1 MSHYWFSERAVGM
14 PDRHPFT
21 SRITN
26 RSVCSEGKRL
36 CLAVGERAVITA
48 TCQGASAPGSSED
61 MGDETVIGLLRV
73 MLKNTAVM
81 TEEAE
86 DHPIK
91 PAAPGAATAFLPG
104 K

>member
-1 MSHYWFSERAVGM
+1 
-14 PDRHPFT
+14 
-21 SRITN
+21 
-26 RSVCSEGKRL
+26 
-36 CLAVGERAVITA
+36 
-48 TCQGASAPGSSED
+48 

-86 DHPIK
+86 DDPIK